1 MLPAPGLRLTLV
13 GEKKVGGSPKV
24 RRYEKERECRKES
37 EGPYLVHWA
46 DRILVIVGF
55 DDQAREFDLIS
66 QRVGSKDF

>member
-24 RRYEKERECRKES
+24 HRYEKERECRKES

-55 DDQAREFDLIS
+55 DDQAREFDIIS